1 MGLSRSLSTGTSALR
16 TFQRRFDFISNNL
29 ANVNTV
35 GYKSSRGNF
44 VEQFNQVYN
53 VGKSVDSTAKGVGGV
68 MPLQFGLGVRLAGIT
83 TDMTQGSIE
92 TTGRPMDLAIS
103 GEGYFI
109 YNNGERQ
116 VYSRAGIITADKS
129 GNIVDSSTGAYLQ
142 GYGLLLDTNGMIQ
155 KDADGLNIL
164 DKNYNNLVVSPNLIS
179 PPSQTTTVSLTGN
192 LNSSGSTGTSRDTS
206 ITIYDVKGAP
216 HSLLMSFTKTA
227 NADEY
232 TLDVKVDNLAVGT
245 QQIISFNNDGS
256 INTPTNVTMAFGDIN
271 TALTGTPFQKD
282 LKIQLADPA
291 NAIGGLTQY
300 SAPSSATA
308 LEQNGYEP
316 GNIIDMSVDQGGKLL
331 GSFTNGQS
339 EVLGQIAIAKFVNPA
354 ALVRTGNNFL
364 VESPNS
370 GLANVGTA
378 GDIFPSTK
386 IVGGALEQSNVDMT
400 VEFTEMIS
408 TQRAFEAAS
417 RTITVSDTMLAELNQ
432 LKR

>member
-29 ANVNTV
+29 ANVNTI

-44 VEQFNQVYN
+44 VEQFNQVYS
-53 VGKSVDSTAKGVGGV
+53 VGKSTDTGAKGVGGV

-92 TTGRPMDLAIS
+92 TTGRPMDLAIQ
-103 GEGYFI
+103 GDGYFV
-109 YNNGERQ
+109 YNNGDRQ
-116 VYSRAGIITADKS
+116 VYSRAGIIAADKA
-129 GNIVDSSTGAYLQ
+129 GYIVDSSTGAYLQ
-142 GYGLLLDTNGMIQ
+142 GYGLLLGPNGMIQ
-155 KDADGLNIL
+155 KDADGINIL
-164 DKNYNNLVVSPNLIS
+164 DKTTNNLIVSPNLIS
-179 PPSQTTTVSLTGN
+179 PPSQSTTVKLTGN
-192 LNSSGSTGTSRDTS
+192 LNSSASTGTTRDTS
-206 ITIYDVKGAP
+206 ITVYDIKGAP
-216 HSLLMSFTKTA
+216 HSLLMTFSKSA

-232 TLDVKVDNLAVGT
+232 TLDVKMDNIAVGT
-245 QQIISFNNDGS
+245 QQTIKFNNDGS
-256 INTPTNVTMAFGDIN
+256 INTPTDVTLAFADIN
-271 TALTGTPFQKD
+271 TALTGSPFSKD
-282 LKIQLADPA
+282 LKIQLSDPA

-316 GNIIDMSVDQGGKLL
+316 GELIDMSVDQGGRLM

-339 EVLGQIAIAKFVNPA
+339 EVLGRVAIAKFVNPA

-370 GLANVGTA
+370 GLANIGTA

-400 VEFTEMIS
+400 IEFTEMIS

-417 RTITVSDTMLAELNQ
+417 RTITVSDTMLAEMNQ